1 MMGSHMSSPSSSRLL
16 KNGAT
21 PGGLPGDGV
30 TAAGAGA
37 HEDEPAYQVRTV
49 QGDQLG
55 DLAAHG
61 VAEDVDGRQ
70 AEAVDE
76 AGRVGRHARN
86 GVRGGAGAAADA
98 GVVEQDDLAPPCQRV
113 ADGGVE
119 VVEVAHEV
127 LGEDQRGTRRGSEA
141 AVGETGAADV

>member
-1 MMGSHMSSPSSSRLL
+1 
-16 KNGAT
+16 
-21 PGGLPGDGV
+21 
-30 TAAGAGA
+30 
-37 HEDEPAYQVRTV
+37 
-49 QGDQLG
+49 
-55 DLAAHG
+55 

-76 AGRVGRHARN
+76 AGGVGRHVGD

-98 GVVEQDDLAPPCQRV
+98 GVVEQDDLAPRCQRV

-127 LGEDQRGTRRGSEA
+127 LG
-141 AVGETGAADV
+141 